1 MKNFINTYKSYF
13 IGSLLII
20 LGSGIMFGIIIG
32 TFPTTRTTVTRTNL
46 ESILLV
52 TKYSAV
58 IWTGLTGFWL
68 GFSYVIGSRESKEF
82 SRNFKG
88 IFKL

>member
-1 MKNFINTYKSYF
+1 MKQFFNAYKSYLL
-13 IGSLLII
+13 GSILII
-20 LGSGIMFGIIIG
+20 LGSGLMFGMIIG
-32 TFPTTRTTVTRTNL
+32 TFPSSRAVARTTFETI
-46 ESILLV
+46 ILA

-68 GFSYVIGSRESKEF
+68 GIGYVIGSQESKEF

-88 IFKL
+88 IFKK